1 MKLARVGN
9 KTSHGRACYADGGRV
24 SEDISDP
31 GSLPVM
37 SKRSS
42 EGIAGIDGAKAKPRL
57 DRKSPSTTVNIVVSS
72 SKPEPAAPPMP
83 MGGPP
88 MPPPAAMPPPGL
100 PMRARGGRVCKA
112 DGGAIHSTNA
122 GRKKEERS
130 EDSYKVTKHSKVLD
144 AVTGLKRAF
153 QGKDPRNVA
162 QNSITG
168 VKAQRMTDREKLG
181 YRSGGRVTAS
191 GQSSASEKQAEARS
205 VGRKDGG
212 RVSGAQSSSAPSDR
226 RSEESYEDNK
236 KSSAAMTAV
245 SRALRGKEWR
255 NQAQNSVTG
264 LRAEKMGRKHGGRV
278 MDAGAGGGLGRL
290 EKAKDYGSKPAK
302 GK

>member
-9 KTSHGRACYADGGRV
+9 KTSHGRACYATGGRV
-24 SEDISDP
+24 EEDISDP

-37 SKRSS
+37 SKGSRSD
-42 EGIAGIDGAKAKPRL
+42 GIAGIDGAKAKPRL

-112 DGGAIHSTNA
+112 AGGP
-122 GRKKEERS
+122 
-130 EDSYKVTKHSKVLD
+130 V
-144 AVTGLKRAF
+144 
-153 QGKDPRNVA
+153 
-162 QNSITG
+162 
-168 VKAQRMTDREKLG
+168 
-181 YRSGGRVTAS
+181 AS

-205 VGRKDGG
+205 V
-212 RVSGAQSSSAPSDR
+212 
-226 RSEESYEDNK
+226 
-236 KSSAAMTAV
+236 
-245 SRALRGKEWR
+245 
-255 NQAQNSVTG
+255 
-264 LRAEKMGRKHGGRV
+264 GRKHGGRV

-290 EKAKDYGSKPAK
+290 EKAKDYGAKPAK